1 MYSREESK
9 KIRQEFWISFG
20 KDYPRKW
27 LLYNT
32 RIKDLSLK
40 FKFTRQIAEV
50 SIDIEPQDEI
60 FRKYYFEK
68 FQSLQRI
75 LLSEFLPEAKFEE
88 DSLLE
93 NGKVVSRI
101 FVRLKNVNIHNN
113 EDWPKVKEWLA
124 EKMDALERFFLE
136 FEDFIKS

>member
-101 FVRLKNVNIHNN
+101 FVRLENVNIHNK

>member
-9 KIRQEFWISFG
+9 KIRQEFWIRFG